1 MKPLME
7 QWQQFI
13 NEDSLEKEFSLLLEQ
28 ELNEATLEQ
37 AAAWIKKMFS
47 AGNSKEDVEQ
57 TIENADMPDLQRR
70 RFMKLLGQV
79 VAGAAVASA
88 VGMPKKAAAAAGYE
102 RKCEATVPFDVYPIP
117 LDDLIAALYKTTIEL
132 YKPGNPN
139 GDKMIRLYVELALK
153 SGRAP
158 TSDDLAKGAEYY
170 EKKLYPVIVKELKD
184 LVFNY
189 KIVSLPDLY
198 TAVVRLGHTH
208 EGDLRVI
215 DFQLNSKLSWE
226 IPGVGESWFKRETGL
241 TRCNILSHEFVH
253 AVASIVKS
261 KTGSLIDV
269 ESEAIAD
276 LGEIFDI
283 KGYTAHAEKFRAVG
297 DSHDAASH
305 EEWGNSIAEYY
316 AELKGLR
323 DRLGGTITIGTLQ
336 ELCRRKDDLEAH
348 HRQAPPDKYTI
359 NKIMLLKLKCP
370 PTNDKLN
377 AANRF
382 AALDLYG
389 DQKRTSAFAEEIEFK
404 GMKSLM
410 ESWRKFNEK

>member
-1 MKPLME
+1 MKALME
-7 QWQQFI
+7 QWQRFI

-28 ELNEATLEQ
+28 ELNEAGFQQ
-37 AAAWIKKMFS
+37 AKDWFINFFKQGGKKKDAENRIDQVADQGRREFLRGAFKAA
-47 AGNSKEDVEQ
+47 
-57 TIENADMPDLQRR
+57 L
-70 RFMKLLGQV
+70 V
-79 VAGAAVASA
+79 VAAVSA

-102 RKCEATVPFDVYPIP
+102 GKCEATVPFDAEPIP

-139 GDKMIRLYVELALK
+139 GDKMIRLFVELALK
-153 SGRAP
+153 SGKAP
-158 TSDDLAKGAEYY
+158 TSDDLAKGAEFY

-189 KIVSLPDLY
+189 KIVSLPDHY
-198 TAVVRLGHTH
+198 TASVRVGYTP
-208 EGDLRVI
+208 EGDFRVI
-215 DFQLNSKLSWE
+215 DLQLNSKLSWE
-226 IPGVGESWFKRETGL
+226 IPGVGEDWFKRETGL

-283 KGYTAHAEKFRAVG
+283 KGYTARAEKFRAVG

-336 ELCRRKDDLEAH
+336 ELCRRKADLEAGAG
-348 HRQAPPDKYTI
+348 QARPDKYTI
-359 NKIMLLKLKCP
+359 NKVMLLKLKCP
-370 PTNDKLN
+370 PTSDKLD